1 MLPTRSPVPMD
12 THAGN
17 TRWSRASPTGAAR
30 EAEAGLSWPYMAIFA
45 PLLQL
50 PAAPHPKAGSGADSQ
65 SLACL
70 FPVNLFPAERPPR
83 GLCTMG
89 MVVFCPDTI
98 TRTKQGGSANP
109 IVVTEWVQPLSALGS
124 DPPGPQQ
131 HPQIQGA
138 LQGSLHPCTRVL
150 HIQRCWR
157 GRGTEDAE
165 NVGTVMGT
173 RARSHRNGGRGATLS
188 CHPSS
193 LGTQAKAQ
201 HCTKSSEQ
209 LLKPHLRSWG
219 TKAEDQHCKGTCQPS
234 HAAGTISQPCK
245 PKSYSSLSRIQMH
258 LKCKMSSS
266 PPRRGVG
273 GIHDNRSDPI
283 CSQLPAWHLLH
294 SPTCKHNSYT
304 AKGKQ
309 ISAAFKRLV
318 MVISPIA
325 KARQDHV
332 PGRYMR

>member
-1 MLPTRSPVPMD
+1 MSCLRTGREHPRAPLPPSTNLSEPRGAPIPGGFAAKASNSGPCFPPAAPSPRTPMR
-12 THAGN
+12 GN
-17 TRWSRASPTGAAR
+17 TRWSRANPTGAAR

-70 FPVNLFPAERPPR
+70 FPVNLFPAEQPPR

-89 MVVFCPDTI
+89 MVVSCPDTI

-109 IVVTEWVQPLSALGS
+109 IVVTEWVLPLSAVGS
-124 DPPGPQQ
+124 DPTGPQQ

-138 LQGSLHPCTRVL
+138 LQGSLHPCTCVL
-150 HIQRCWR
+150 HVQRCWR

-173 RARSHRNGGRGATLS
+173 RARSHRNGGRGAALS

-201 HCTKSSEQ
+201 HCTNSSEQ
-209 LLKPHLRSWG
+209 LLNPHLSSWG
-219 TKAEDQHCKGTCQPS
+219 TKAKDQHCTGTCQPS

-245 PKSYSSLSRIQMH
+245 PKSYSSLSRI
-258 LKCKMSSS
+258 
-266 PPRRGVG
+266 
-273 GIHDNRSDPI
+273 
-283 CSQLPAWHLLH
+283 
-294 SPTCKHNSYT
+294 
-304 AKGKQ
+304 
-309 ISAAFKRLV
+309 
-318 MVISPIA
+318 
-325 KARQDHV
+325 
-332 PGRYMR
+332 